1 MTSFRSA
8 ACIGVVVFALPA
20 YATDRDAFGQMW
32 HDMAVTEYAEMH
44 SPAYA
49 EALADCVLAVFAHL
63 DPADRDILAE
73 HAMNPPEPDASRIEA
88 LLPGHADQMLACGE
102 TVRPEDF
109 VQ

>member
-1 MTSFRSA
+1 MISLRNV
-8 ACIGVVVFALPA
+8 ACFGAILFAFPA
-20 YATDRDAFGQMW
+20 LATDRDAFGQMW
-32 HDMAVTEYAEMH
+32 HDMALTEYGEMH

-49 EALADCVLAVFAHL
+49 EALADCVLAVFAVL

-73 HAMNPPEPDASRIEA
+73 YTMNPPEPDASRIEA
-88 LLPGHADQMLACGE
+88 LLPGHAQQMLACGD